1 MLKTVEIFVLQL
13 VTSNDSKRKV
23 YLMYVINIYNILY
36 TLLEPRVEATSMH
49 TVNQHNRDESMNH
62 GNFLIKT

>member
-1 MLKTVEIFVLQL
+1 
-13 VTSNDSKRKV
+13 
-23 YLMYVINIYNILY
+23 MYVINIYNILY